1 VVKRDY
7 GAEYRTR
14 IARGQARGL
23 SRSQARGH
31 PRAGER
37 TLRSRAKETK
47 SDPKL
52 EAALREL
59 RATNN
64 QTKAA
69 KAAGVSTE
77 RFRRFLRDNKLATR
91 KGRHWRIT
99 DNRERQVVVISEGRQ
114 LPITVGGFK
123 RASLVMSHR
132 AAVRAFLDTNE
143 ASHLKPFEGDAVTDT
158 AGHVHPLETRPNVLY
173 RLAAAG
179 NEGFEQ
185 IYRLVI

>member
-1 VVKRDY
+1 MRERNY
-7 GAEYRTR
+7 REEYRRR
-14 IARGQARGL
+14 IERSAARGL

-37 TLRSRAKETK
+37 SLSARSRKTK

-64 QTKAA
+64 QRKAA
-69 KAAGVSTE
+69 KAAGVSPE
-77 RFRRFLRDNKLATR
+77 RFRRFLRDNKLAKR
-91 KGRHWRIT
+91 KGGRWRIT
-99 DNRERQVVVISEGRQ
+99 DTREREVVVISDGRQ
-114 LPITVGGFK
+114 LRISVRGFAT
-123 RASLVMSHR
+123 ASLAMSHR
-132 AAVRAFLDTNE
+132 AAVRAFLDTNDV
-143 ASHLKPFEGDAVTDT
+143 SHLKPFEGQSVTDT
-158 AGHVHPLETRPNVLY
+158 AGRVHPLETRPNVLH

-179 NEGFEQ
+179 SEGFEQ